1 MYLEKKKYNG
11 AVPTFECI
19 LRAQREVCLF
29 SFSVSYFPSTF
40 TNFPP
45 PPIPHQVYSYL
56 SKKYF
61 KKYLESKYYQDYR
74 NEMLKITPVEND
86 LNFSESTP
94 VETTSFG
101 ESEFGKRI
109 KK

>member
-19 LRAQREVCLF
+19 LRAQGE
-29 SFSVSYFPSTF
+29 
-40 TNFPP
+40 
-45 PPIPHQVYSYL
+45 VYSYL

-86 LNFSESTP
+86 LNFSESAP
-94 VETTSFG
+94 VETTTTFW